1 MGLPEKG
8 MFTKVA
14 LNAFQSKTM
23 NIILWLRGMLSATHC
38 APTWSIVPSSGDGVR
53 FTVG

>member
-14 LNAFQSKTM
+14 SKAFRSKTT
-23 NIILWLRGMLSATHC
+23 IIFSWLRGMLSATHC
-38 APTWSIVPSSGDGVR
+38 EPIWSIVPSSGVGVR
-53 FTVG
+53 FTGG